1 MRYMLALKV
10 QMKLEKL
17 QKKKKKNY
25 IKDVG
30 DKM

>member
-17 QKKKKKNY
+17 QKKKNY

>member
-17 QKKKKKNY
+17 QKKKKNY

>member
-10 QMKLEKL
+10 HMKLEKL
-17 QKKKKKNY
+17 QKKKNY

>member
-17 QKKKKKNY
+17 QKKKNY
-25 IKDVG
+25 IKDIG